1 MPQAVAKEN
10 RAHSGGG
17 QRQRRAHARAN
28 ENARRVGLE
37 MSEPTAAAAA
47 TKDLTTLRTELAQ
60 KDTDLVRLLAER
72 AALIRDVAK
81 YKAEKGL
88 PSFDREREGALL
100 DVLLAKAAEAGLPE
114 DVVRDVF
121 ASLFAASRL
130 DQRRFLQTRS
140 ERFSIGVIGGTQGMG
155 AYVAQVFR
163 TGGFDVET
171 TGLDEGRPAEEIA
184 KTADVVVLGVPIDVT
199 VAVARKIGPHV
210 RPGACLMDIT
220 SIKRQPLAAMLESTQ
235 EGVDVVGTHPMFGPH
250 GIDFDRQK
258 VVLCRG
264 RGDAGFT
271 RVKKLYEGFGA
282 ETIEATA
289 EEHDQQ
295 MALIQVL
302 IHEKTM
308 VLGSVLERLK
318 ADLGR
323 SLQFASPI
331 YRTELAMIGRMF
343 SQRAELYADILTGN
357 PDATRLSHVFEQE
370 AGHFA
375 RAVAMSDRDT
385 VVRRFRE
392 VADYMQDFALWAK
405 KQSDAILEE
414 LVRRG

>member
-1 MPQAVAKEN
+1 
-10 RAHSGGG
+10 
-17 QRQRRAHARAN
+17 
-28 ENARRVGLE
+28 
-37 MSEPTAAAAA
+37 MSESTGP
-47 TKDLTTLRTELAQ
+47 TKDLATLRNELAE
-60 KDTDLVRLLAER
+60 KDTELVRLLAER
-72 AALIRDVAK
+72 MNLIRDVAK
-81 YKAEKGL
+81 YKAAKGL

-100 DVLLAKAAEAGLPE
+100 DVLLAKASEAGLAE
-114 DVVRDVF
+114 EVVRDVF
-121 ASLFAASRL
+121 ATLFAASRL

-140 ERFSIGVIGGTQGMG
+140 EKFSVGIIGGTQGMG
-155 AYVAQVFR
+155 
-163 TGGFDVET
+163 GFMAKVLRSAGYDVET
-171 TGLDEGRPAEEIA
+171 TGLEEGRSSEEVA
-184 KTADVVVLGVPIDVT
+184 ASHDLVVLAVPIAAT
-199 VAVARKIGPHV
+199 IEVARKVGPSV

-220 SIKRQPLAAMLESTQ
+220 SVKRQPLAAMLESTPNT
-235 EGVDVVGTHPMFGPH
+235 VDVVGTHPMFGPH
-250 GIDFDRQK
+250 GHDFDRQK

-264 RGDAGFT
+264 RGEAGFT

-289 EEHDQQ
+289 DEHDAQ

-302 IHEKTM
+302 VHEKTM

-331 YRTELAMIGRMF
+331 YRTELAMIGRIF
-343 SQRAELYADILTGN
+343 SQRAELYADILTAN
-357 PDATRLSHVFEQE
+357 EDALKLSSVFEQE

-385 VVRRFRE
+385 IIRRFRQ
-392 VADYMQDFALWAK
+392 VSTYMQDFATWAK
-405 KQSDAILEE
+405 KQSDAILDE

>member
-1 MPQAVAKEN
+1 
-10 RAHSGGG
+10 
-17 QRQRRAHARAN
+17 
-28 ENARRVGLE
+28 
-37 MSEPTAAAAA
+37 MSESTEPTR
-47 TKDLTTLRTELAQ
+47 DLATLRDELAA
-60 KDTDLVRLLAER
+60 KDTELVRLLAER
-72 AALIRDVAK
+72 MGLIREVAK
-81 YKAEKGL
+81 YKAKSGL

-130 DQRRFLQTRS
+130 DQRRFLQRNVES
-140 ERFSIGVIGGTQGMG
+140 FSIGIIGGTQGMG
-155 AYVAQVFR
+155 AFMAKVLRSAGYE
-163 TGGFDVET
+163 VET
-171 TGLDEGRPAEEIA
+171 TGLEEGRSSEEVA
-184 KTADVVVLGVPIDVT
+184 ASNDLVVLAVPIAAT
-199 VAVARKIGPHV
+199 VEVARKVGPSV

-220 SIKRQPLAAMLESTQ
+220 SLKRQPLAAMLASTP
-235 EGVDVVGTHPMFGPH
+235 ETVEVVGTHPMFGPH
-250 GIDFDRQK
+250 GLDFDRQK

-264 RGDAGFT
+264 RGEVGFA
-271 RVKKLYEGFGA
+271 RVKKLYETFGA

-289 EEHDQQ
+289 EEHDAQ

-331 YRTELAMIGRMF
+331 YRTELAMVGRIF
-343 SQRAELYADILTGN
+343 SQRAELYADILTRN
-357 PDATRLSHVFEQE
+357 DEALRLSSIFEQE

-375 RAVAMSDRDT
+375 RAVAMSDRET
-385 VVRRFRE
+385 IIQRFRQ
-392 VADYMQDFALWAK
+392 VSTYMQDFAAWAK
-405 KQSDAILEE
+405 KQSDAILDE